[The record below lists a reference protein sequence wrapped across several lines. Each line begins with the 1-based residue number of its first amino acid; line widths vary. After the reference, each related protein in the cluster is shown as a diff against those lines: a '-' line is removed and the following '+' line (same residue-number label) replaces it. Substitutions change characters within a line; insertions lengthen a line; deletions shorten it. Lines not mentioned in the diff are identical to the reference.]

1 MKPDYAQSDRQRQLY
16 QSHRQ
21 GRTLAMKSLTV
32 FGRMLWCA
40 LLGVL
45 LGMMMADLAR
55 AAEPDVAWRLR
66 LKEAAVVSGPNVTL
80 GEIADPV
87 GVIDSRDWSRLAATG
102 LWPSPPE
109 GRPMNMTRPRLQQ
122 GMAAYAGELS
132 ALCIYPGSMTI
143 QRGGLVLGEGELRA
157 IVVKALTPQLGT
169 LPGESSMQDFRL
181 PAHVFLSHAGQKLEL
196 EGPLALSPGRVAI
209 RLAVKELDGGV
220 VRRLTGS
227 VFVDS
232 WMEVPSAAS
241 PLNRDEI
248 LGPERVTFVRKNL
261 AHLRDEPW
269 NGKGGPWRVMRAIG
283 TGQPILQ
290 SDLSVVPTV
299 KKGTK
304 VTMLYESGSLRLSAP
319 GEAMNDG
326 APGESI
332 AVRNLQSKKQTRGI
346 VRDGLTVVV
355 R

>member
-1 MKPDYAQSDRQRQLY
+1 MKPDYAQRGPQRPQY
-16 QSHRQ
+16 QNRVQ
-21 GRTLAMKSLTV
+21 CQAVTIKTLSV
-32 FGRMLWCA
+32 FGRMLCYA

-45 LGMMMADLAR
+45 LGMAMADMSR
-55 AAEPDVAWRLR
+55 AADLNVAWRLR
-66 LKEAAVVSGPNVTL
+66 LKEAAVVAGPNVTL

-87 GVIDSRDWSRLAATG
+87 GAIDPKDWSRLAATV
-102 LWPSPPE
+102 LWSSPSE

-132 ALCIYPGSMTI
+132 ALCIYPGSMTV
-143 QRGGLVLGEGELRA
+143 QRGGAVLGEEALRA
-157 IVVKALTPQLGT
+157 IVVKALTPQLGN

-181 PAHVFLSHAGQKLEL
+181 PAFVFLTHAGQKLEL
-196 EGPLALSPGRVAI
+196 EGPLALVPGRI
-209 RLAVKELDGGV
+209 SLRLAVKELDGEV

-232 WMEVPSAAS
+232 WMEVPCAAS

-248 LGPERVTFVRKNL
+248 MGPERVTFVRKNL
-261 AHLRDEPW
+261 AHLKDEPW

-290 SDLSVVPTV
+290 TDLSVVPAV
-299 KKGTK
+299 KKGST
-304 VTMLYESGSLRLSAP
+304 VTMLYESGSIRLSMQ
-319 GEAMNDG
+319 GEAMSDG